1 MSPVSPV
8 SPPMEPAHQP
18 VRSRSDVFP
27 RAGCTLAGVL
37 LLLIGAAVLILP
49 GPGLLLIAAG
59 LATLAIDYRWA
70 RRLLDHA
77 RAWLAATRTRVP
89 TWRRT
94 ITGPDR
100 SATHGAA
107 Q

>member
-1 MSPVSPV
+1 V
-8 SPPMEPAHQP
+8 SPPTEPAHPP
-18 VRSRSDVFP
+18 VRSRSGVFL
-27 RAGCTLAGVL
+27 RAGRTLAGVL
-37 LLLIGAAVLILP
+37 LLLIGAALLILP
-49 GPGLLLIAAG
+49 GPGLLLIASG

-70 RRLLDHA
+70 RCLRDRA
-77 RAWLAATRTRVP
+77 RARLTATRNRVP

-100 SATHGAA
+100 SATHRAA